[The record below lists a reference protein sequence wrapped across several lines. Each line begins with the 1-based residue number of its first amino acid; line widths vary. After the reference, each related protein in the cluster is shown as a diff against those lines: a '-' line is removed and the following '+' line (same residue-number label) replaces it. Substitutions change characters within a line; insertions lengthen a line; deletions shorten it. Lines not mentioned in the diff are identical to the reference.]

1 MPQNLVGDPGVVGR
15 ELSMGEPVLVTG
27 CAGFIGYHM
36 ALRLLDGG
44 RRVVGLDNLSPYYDG
59 GLKRARL
66 ARLAGH
72 PAFTFAQFDLMEG
85 DGLDRLFREH
95 AFGPV
100 VHLAAQ
106 AGVRSSLDDPRA
118 YVDANLTGFANL
130 LEVCRRHGCRHL
142 LFASSSSVYGANT
155 RVPFRAS
162 DNTDHPVNLYAASK
176 KANEGMAHSYAHL
189 FGVPMTGMRFF
200 TVYGPWGRPDMAMS
214 LFADAIMS
222 GRPLRLFDGG
232 RLQRD
237 YTFIDDVTEAILR
250 LIELPP
256 VGDPGW
262 SGDAPDPAASAA
274 PWRILNI
281 GSGRPIEIRA
291 LVGLLEEALGRKAE
305 AVDAPMQRGDMRVTY
320 ADIEPLAALTG
331 FRPATPLK
339 EGIARFADWYLGQ
352 RAIV

>member
-1 MPQNLVGDPGVVGR
+1 
-15 ELSMGEPVLVTG
+15 
-27 CAGFIGYHM
+27 
-36 ALRLLDGG
+36 
-44 RRVVGLDNLSPYYDG
+44 
-59 GLKRARL
+59 
-66 ARLAGH
+66 
-72 PAFTFAQFDLMEG
+72 
-85 DGLDRLFREH
+85 
-95 AFGPV
+95 
-100 VHLAAQ
+100 
-106 AGVRSSLDDPRA
+106 
-118 YVDANLTGFANL
+118 VDANLTGFANL

-200 TVYGPWGRPDMAMS
+200 TVYGRWGRPDMAMS

-281 GSGRPIEIRA
+281 GSGRPVEMTAVVR
-291 LVGLLEEALGRKAE
+291 LLEQALGGKAVT
-305 AVDAPMQRGDMRVTY
+305 VDAPMQPGDMRVTY
-320 ADIEPLAALTG
+320 ADVEPLAALTG
-331 FRPATPLK
+331 FRPATPLA
-339 EGIARFADWYLGQ
+339 EGIARFADWYRSRHPNQPSPG
-352 RAIV
+352 